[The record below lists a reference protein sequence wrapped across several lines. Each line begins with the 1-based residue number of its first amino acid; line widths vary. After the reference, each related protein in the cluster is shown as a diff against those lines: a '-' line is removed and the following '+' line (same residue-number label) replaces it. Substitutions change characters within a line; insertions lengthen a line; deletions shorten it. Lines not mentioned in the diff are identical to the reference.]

1 MGTAVTTVSR
11 YKVATERRLEA
22 IPPQSILSDGSEVG
36 RFAVPDASLFKVKQ
50 LVKVFS
56 DVDSPAIFQVK
67 LVIPGF
73 IYLGAQKTAIDRY
86 SDLSQYTTANNT
98 KVSAEEQERP
108 PIIPDAY
115 NRAMYEEE
123 PVVAKRSILVDKY
136 GRKIDSNNPLPT
148 TATISGDVTIGTNG
162 YDLNDPDSLNV
173 TGSEDGT
180 KTGIKHSLK
189 IGSDLKLEVKDT
201 TAQTILSFISNQLA
215 NDTIKVED
223 DQAQTALNNILTQL
237 ASGSLSIGTED
248 GTPTGVQHV
257 FVNNLKSMIL
267 ASQDRSR
274 DVNYLDIN
282 NRKNRRVDKFEY
294 TSASFPGITLVRHF
308 NYSLIGT
315 EYVFINDNWTL
326 T

>member
-1 MGTAVTTVSR
+1 M
-11 YKVATERRLEA
+11 ATERRLEA
-22 IPPQSILSDGSEVG
+22 IPPQSILSNGSDVG

-56 DVDSPAIFQVK
+56 DVDSPATFQVK

-136 GRKIDSNNPLPT
+136 GRKIDESNPLPT
-148 TATISGDVTIGTNG
+148 TATISGDVTIGTDGFN
-162 YDLNDPDSLNV
+162 LTNPDSMLS

-180 KTGIKHSLK
+180 ETGIKH
-189 IGSDLKLEVKDT
+189 
-201 TAQTILSFISNQLA
+201 A
-215 NDTIKVED
+215 
-223 DQAQTALNNILTQL
+223 
-237 ASGSLSIGTED
+237 
-248 GTPTGVQHV
+248 
-257 FVNNLKSMIL
+257 FVNNFKSMIL
-267 ASQDRSR
+267 ASHDRVR
-274 DVNYLDIN
+274 NVIYLDLASK
-282 NRKNRRVDKFEY
+282 KNRRVDKFEY
-294 TSASFPGITLVRHF
+294 TSATFPGITLVRQF
-308 NYSLIGT
+308 NYSLQGS
-315 EYVFINDNWTL
+315 EYIFINDNWTL
-326 T
+326 I